1 MQRNKVK
8 TWIEQNLVMQEEART
23 ITGQTTSAFNQSVQ
37 NGKILPFVEFGT
49 IRKTRLYLRED
60 LEAYKVQKR
69 STQR

>member
-8 TWIEQNLVMQEEART
+8 TWIEQNLVIHEEART

-49 IRKTRLYLRED
+49 IRKTSLYLQED

-69 STQR
+69 TQR

>member
-1 MQRNKVK
+1 MQRKNKVK

-69 STQR
+69 TQR

>member
-49 IRKTRLYLRED
+49 TRKTRLYLRED

-69 STQR
+69 TQR

>member
-49 IRKTRLYLRED
+49 QIRKTRLYLRED

-69 STQR
+69 TQR

>member
-8 TWIEQNLVMQEEART
+8 TWIEQNLVMQEESRT

-37 NGKILPFVEFGT
+37 NGKILPFVELGT

-69 STQR
+69 TQR

>member
-60 LEAYKVQKR
+60 LYAYKVQKR
-69 STQR
+69 TQR

>member
-1 MQRNKVK
+1 MQRNKIK
-8 TWIEQNLVMQEEART
+8 MWIEQNLVMQEEART

-60 LEAYKVQKR
+60 LEMYKLQKR
-69 STQR
+69 TQR

>member
-1 MQRNKVK
+1 MKKNKVK

-69 STQR
+69 TQR

>member
-69 STQR
+69 TQR